1 MVQDEGLKVLIE
13 RLGGCVVSDGTEP
26 LTPQFDARNRDA
38 FDAMSRAYWDI
49 MEDVFQRPNTRLY
62 ERMARWLAQTPVK
75 GVIFR
80 RYLWCDLWHAE
91 VFRVQ
96 DWSPVPVLDI
106 EISSPSQTD
115 PHRLANRIQA
125 FMEMIA

>member
-1 MVQDEGLKVLIE
+1 M
-13 RLGGCVVSDGTEP
+13 
-26 LTPQFDARNRDA
+26 
-38 FDAMSRAYWDI
+38 

-62 ERMARWLAQTPVK
+62 ERMARCLAKTPVK
-75 GVIFR
+75 GVILR

-91 VFRVQ
+91 VYRVK

-106 EISSPSQTD
+106 EIGSPTQTD
-115 PHRLANRIQA
+115 PHRQANRIQA